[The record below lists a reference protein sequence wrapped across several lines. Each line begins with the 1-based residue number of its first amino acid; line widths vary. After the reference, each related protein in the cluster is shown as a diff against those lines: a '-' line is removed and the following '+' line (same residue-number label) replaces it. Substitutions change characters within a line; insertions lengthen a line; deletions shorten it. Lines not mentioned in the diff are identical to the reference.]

1 MPTDKWTETFRDIF
15 GGEPPARPYYARGGL
30 AAAAEYF
37 RAGCHLIVDH
47 VEHANRRSDWAEA
60 NKHHRWVA
68 DALRV
73 QLKAEREA
81 AVAVIQELRGR
92 LEEAGVKVQRLEA
105 DLVREVNAHEE
116 AGVKVQ
122 RLEADLVR
130 EVNAHVE
137 VRREVARLRDALR
150 YVAGYGGA
158 GASASASTRLTV
170 AQRVIDFGETVN
182 EARAVVLV
190 LNGRP
195 V

>member
-105 DLVREVNAHEE
+105 DLVREVNAH
-116 AGVKVQ
+116 
-122 RLEADLVR
+122 
-130 EVNAHVE
+130 VE